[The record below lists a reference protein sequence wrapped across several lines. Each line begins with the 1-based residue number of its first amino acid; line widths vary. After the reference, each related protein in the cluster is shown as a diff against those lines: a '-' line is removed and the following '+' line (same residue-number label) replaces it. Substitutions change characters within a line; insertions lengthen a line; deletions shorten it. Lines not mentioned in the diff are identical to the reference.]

1 MTGQSVFVLAEQSVT
16 ATRCCHPVPALCLNG
31 LGGLGQ
37 NVISFARGQV
47 KILSRRP
54 TQTQTLP
61 RPTLPCAVQT
71 SYTVTRVCHVQT
83 KYPVNVRNVLTRCGP
98 QNRMSFFK
106 DLSKLHEKASNIAAK
121 GVSGAIAEVQGPS
134 MLPLVLLGLLSE
146 PLIPH
151 PSPLIGVLHK
161 NRRSIVLCAQFNPDW
176 ITRPP

>member
-1 MTGQSVFVLAEQSVT
+1 MTGQFVFVLAEQSVT

-37 NVISFARGQV
+37 NVISFARGRV

-71 SYTVTRVCHVQT
+71 NTGLPCTNQC
-83 KYPVNVRNVLTRCGP
+83 PVNVRNVLTRCGP

-151 PSPLIGVLHK
+151 PS
-161 NRRSIVLCAQFNPDW
+161 
-176 ITRPP
+176 

>member
-1 MTGQSVFVLAEQSVT
+1 
-16 ATRCCHPVPALCLNG
+16 
-31 LGGLGQ
+31 
-37 NVISFARGQV
+37 
-47 KILSRRP
+47 
-54 TQTQTLP
+54 
-61 RPTLPCAVQT
+61 
-71 SYTVTRVCHVQT
+71 
-83 KYPVNVRNVLTRCGP
+83 
-98 QNRMSFFK
+98 MSFFK